1 MDLPET
7 LRAAS
12 WPPQGRQSSGSGHRP
27 DFFKQPV
34 AVTAVTDVCPAGVL
48 PVHVVLI

>member
-12 WPPQGRQSSGSGHRP
+12 WPPQGRQSSASGHRP
-27 DFFKQPV
+27 DLFKEP
-34 AVTAVTDVCPAGVL
+34 AAVTDVCPAGVL
-48 PVHVVLI
+48 PVHVTVI